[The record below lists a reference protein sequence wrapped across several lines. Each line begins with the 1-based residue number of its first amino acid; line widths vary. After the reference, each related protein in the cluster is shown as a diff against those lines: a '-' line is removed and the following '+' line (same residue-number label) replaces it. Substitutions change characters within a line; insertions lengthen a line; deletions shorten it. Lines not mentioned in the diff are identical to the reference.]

1 MDVSCSRRETGRRC
15 SRGVRQ
21 HAEAGGGVD
30 RRLRRLVHPERQ
42 GGAGLVR
49 EAAVPARGPIVVGPG
64 RIRVG
69 LRAPVAEMPSTGGSI
84 VIVDP
89 DWKLHV
95 ARTPAVAA
103 ARH

>member
-1 MDVSCSRRETGRRC
+1 VRRVLVVLAACGSTQKPAASSTDDC
-15 SRGVRQ
+15 
-21 HAEAGGGVD
+21 AEWYTPSG
-30 RRLRRLVHPERQ
+30 
-42 GGAGLVR
+42 
-49 EAAVPARGPIVVGPG
+49 EAAPASCAKLQYPLAAPIVVGPG